1 LDTTIADLSPHDLEA
16 LISNVIDKR
25 MQVWL
30 TQFLDA
36 VGEQQ
41 EEDDA
46 EIDTEFEAS
55 LRRALQQAQSGQV
68 VSLDEFRKQLR
79 SE

>member
-1 LDTTIADLSPHDLEA
+1 METTIADLSPLELET
-16 LISNVIDKR
+16 LISNVIDRR

-30 TQFLDA
+30 TQLLDA

-46 EIDTEFEAS
+46 EMQPEFMDG
-55 LRRALQQAQSGQV
+55 LRQALQQADRGEF
-68 VSLDEFRKQLR
+68 VSLKDLREQLTH
-79 SE
+79 E